1 MSPFL
6 RHDRRAITAAL
17 FTLLAAT
24 ALSGCTLGDQ
34 GLQQTSLSS
43 GSSVEDFSR
52 GSGSPA
58 LTTGNTIRIP
68 GSDPAANAAGAAIT
82 AYPSSSAF
90 TRPKALSIVGEDDWR
105 AAISMSVLSA
115 PPLNSA
121 MLLSSADNIPDV
133 TKSAMAALNPTGV
146 VIPGQT
152 LHPKAFVAG
161 SLELPER
168 TPRVNLTNTSY
179 ENLSLAVDRLSAKL
193 TGGKPSKQV
202 IVTTADPNFKRYALP
217 AGPLSANTGSPVFFV
232 NRDTVPL
239 ATLRAIAAHDKP
251 SIYVIGPKNVISDQL
266 LTVLRRY
273 GSVRRIS
280 GTNPTDNAVNVAVF
294 SDPTSG
300 WGWGVNDVGHGWEII
315 NSHNEMNVAASTTL
329 AANVTYGPLLL
340 NSNKSVVDRELRN
353 YLLDSQPTYV
363 QGAGPQTAV
372 TNRAWLL
379 GGEAQISAG
388 MQATLDKLLAVIA
401 PTVATG
407 GDSES
412 GASGATGVAP

>member
-6 RHDRRAITAAL
+6 RHHHRVLSAAL
-17 FTLLAAT
+17 LAVLAAT

-34 GLQQTSLSS
+34 GLQKTSLSS

-68 GSDPAANAAGAAIT
+68 GADAAANAAGAAIT

-90 TRPKALSIVGEDDWR
+90 TRPKSVSVVGETDWR

-121 MLLSSADNIPDV
+121 MLLSDADNMPDV
-133 TKSAMAALNPTGV
+133 TKSAITALNPTGV

-161 SLELPER
+161 NLELPER
-168 TPRVNLTNTSY
+168 TARVNLVNTSY
-179 ENLSLAVDRLSAKL
+179 EALSLAVDRLSARL

-202 IVTTADPNFKRYALP
+202 IVTTGDPNFKRFALP
-217 AGPLSANTGSPVFFV
+217 AGPLAANTGSPVFFV

-239 ATLRAIAAHDKP
+239 ATLRAIAKHDKP
-251 SIYVIGPKNVISDQL
+251 AIYVVGPKNVISDQL

-273 GSVRRIS
+273 GNVRRVS
-280 GTNPTDNAVNVAVF
+280 GANPTDNAVNVAVF

-300 WGWGVNDVGHGWEII
+300 WGWGVNDVGHVWAII
-315 NSHNEMNVAASTTL
+315 NSHNEMNVAAATTL

-340 NSNKSVVDRELRN
+340 NSNRTVVDRELRN
-353 YLLDSQPTYV
+353 YLLDTQPTYV

-379 GGEAQISAG
+379 GGEVQISAG

-407 GDSES
+407 GES
-412 GASGATGVAP
+412 GGASGATGVAP